1 MRTIIQKKLI
11 NHYGSESIDVTLS
24 CRNYLFENNFFKN
37 KEEVNI
43 ELLEKNLI
51 NYSIFK
57 MADWGIDFDQV
68 GIENWDN
75 LAAILE
81 ALNNHIPT
89 TEDKQDFFAQ
99 YTRCIIYIYSTI
111 TKQPPIKWEKEKNLN
126 ANIAYIYENNLLTEM
141 ITNESVPA
149 HKIPIDLLAKIK
161 SFYPE
166 KKNPVLEK

>member
-1 MRTIIQKKLI
+1 MKTKIQT
-11 NHYGSESIDVTLS
+11 NRVNNYGSESIDVTLS
-24 CRNYLFENNFFKN
+24 CRNYLFENNFFEN

-43 ELLEKNLI
+43 ELLEKSLI

-75 LAAILE
+75 LATILE

-111 TKQPPIKWEKEKNLN
+111 KKQPPIKWTKEENLN
-126 ANIAYIYENNLLTEM
+126 VNIAYMYECNMLTEM
-141 ITNESVPA
+141 VTNESIPA
-149 HKIPIDLLAKIK
+149 YKIPADLLAKIK